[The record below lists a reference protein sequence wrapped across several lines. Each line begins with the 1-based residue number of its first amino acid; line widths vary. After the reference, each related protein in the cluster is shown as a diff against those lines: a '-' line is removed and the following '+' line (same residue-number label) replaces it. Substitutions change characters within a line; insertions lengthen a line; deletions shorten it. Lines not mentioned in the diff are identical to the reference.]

1 MTARPILV
9 TRPGPAGQALTAA
22 LNERGADAR
31 WLPAFDIGPAPD
43 EPAARA
49 ALAGL
54 ARHDLAIF
62 VSPNAVRAAAAL
74 LDGPWP
80 AATAIGAVGGGTARA
95 VRSYLPAEGARLIA
109 PDGDDG
115 DADAASGS
123 EAFWQALTSTAQ
135 GRTFSD
141 VLLLRA
147 AHGREWL
154 PQKLAAAGA
163 RVTAIAVYTRSAHAW
178 STADRAWLRAR
189 EGVAA
194 PVVVVTSSEAVDA
207 LLAQAGAA
215 RHGWLRSGVAL
226 ASHPR
231 IAQRLREAGFGDV
244 REAAAEVD
252 AILAAAGA
260 GAASQ

>member
-9 TRPGPAGQALTAA
+9 TRPGAAGQALTDA

-80 AATAIGAVGGGTARA
+80 ARTAIGAVGGGTARA
-95 VRSYLPAEGARLIA
+95 VRSYLPADGALLIA

-115 DADAASGS
+115 DADAAGGS
-123 EAFWQALTSTAQ
+123 EAFWQALLAQ
-135 GRTFSD
+135 PIRFGE

-154 PQKLAAAGA
+154 PQKLAEAGA
-163 RVTAIAVYTRSAHAW
+163 RVTTVAVYARSAHAW
-178 STADRAWLRAR
+178 SAADRAWLRAR

-215 RHGWLRSGVAL
+215 RHPWLRSGVAL

-244 REAAAEVD
+244 RESAAEVD

-260 GAASQ
+260 GPAAR